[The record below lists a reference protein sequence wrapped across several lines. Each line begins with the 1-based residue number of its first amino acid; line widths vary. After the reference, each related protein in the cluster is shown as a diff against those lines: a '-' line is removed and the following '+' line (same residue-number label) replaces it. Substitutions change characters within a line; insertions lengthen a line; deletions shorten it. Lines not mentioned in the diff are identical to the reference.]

1 MPGGPASSGNL
12 TVFPHDVRRPVC
24 IIRPMLQTGIIN
36 PHVLQLIARI
46 RHTNTLVIADW
57 AFPYWPEIET
67 VDISLTKGI
76 PTVLEVLELLKPNF
90 KIGRIWQA
98 EEFLATNPQ
107 ETVNTF
113 AKSFGSIP
121 LTREPHVEFKK
132 RVPRA
137 IGLIRTGDPTAY
149 GNLILESE

>member
-1 MPGGPASSGNL
+1 
-12 TVFPHDVRRPVC
+12 VC
-24 IIRPMLQTGIIN
+24 IILRMLQTGILN

-76 PTVLEVLELLKPNF
+76 PNVLDVLELLKPNF

-107 ETVNTF
+107 ETVDTF
-113 AKSFGSIP
+113 AKSFGTIP

-132 RVPRA
+132 RVPKA